1 VLDVAEMLITENMDE
16 KERRRYNMKM
26 YEPEEG
32 QVPKGFSPEEQRAS
46 FDAFEAYAGDLE

>member
-1 VLDVAEMLITENMDE
+1 MLDVAEMLITENMDE

-46 FDAFEAYAGDLE
+46 FEAFEAYAGDLE